1 MEEIVRNWERAK
13 AYTKE
18 YLDTMPETSYSLKP
32 TPQIRSF
39 ADQMLHLADG
49 NFSFAALAAD
59 VTCPVGFGECEQS
72 KDKSK
77 STVTKWVLDSYD
89 FVIEQLR
96 NMESSDLN
104 EVTTLF
110 GRYKMSR
117 RAVFDTLYEHQTH
130 HRGQTTIYLRLA
142 GVVPPGQKLF

>member
-1 MEEIVRNWERAK
+1 MEEVLKNWERAK

-18 YLDTMPETSYSLKP
+18 YLDAMPEDSYLLKP
-32 TPQIRSF
+32 TPQCRSF

-59 VTCPVGFGECEQS
+59 VACPVAFGECEQG

-77 STVTKWVLDSYD
+77 ANVTKWVMESYD
-89 FVIEQLR
+89 FVIDQL
-96 NMESSDLN
+96 NGMSDGDFAA
-104 EVTTLF
+104 VTTLF

-117 RAVFDTLYEHQTH
+117 SAVFDSLYEHQTH
-130 HRGQTTIYLRLA
+130 HRGQATVYLRLA
-142 GVVPPGQKLF
+142 GIVPPGQKLF

>member
-1 MEEIVRNWERAK
+1 MEEVLKNWERAK

-18 YLDTMPETSYSLKP
+18 YLDAMPEDSYLLKP
-32 TPQIRSF
+32 TPLCRSF

-59 VTCPVGFGECEQS
+59 VSCPVAFGECEQG

-77 STVTKWVLDSYD
+77 ANVTKWVMESYD
-89 FVIEQLR
+89 FVIEQL
-96 NMESSDLN
+96 NGLSDDDFTA
-104 EVTTLF
+104 VTTLF

-117 RAVFDTLYEHQTH
+117 RAVFDSLYEHQTH
-130 HRGQTTIYLRLA
+130 HRGQATVYLRLA
-142 GVVPPGQKLF
+142 GIVPPGQKLF